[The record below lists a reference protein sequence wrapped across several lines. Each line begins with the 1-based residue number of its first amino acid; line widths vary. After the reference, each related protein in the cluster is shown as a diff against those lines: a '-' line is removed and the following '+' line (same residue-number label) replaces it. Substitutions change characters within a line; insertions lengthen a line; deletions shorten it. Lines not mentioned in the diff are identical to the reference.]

1 MVASKPHRFLAL
13 SGPFSL
19 VAATALTGLMGGVAR
34 AQNSDVAAAA
44 PVLRAPAT
52 SQANQGVV
60 HASAVSGVREAEY
73 ASLARDVETLDREFG
88 LVKRVV
94 KLVTPTVVHIESQP
108 LARFKGLMHVEE
120 AGSGVIVQFGTKT
133 YVLTNR
139 HVIRHSSPERIEIHL
154 ADGRVFNPTRIWSDS
169 ETDVAVMS
177 IDAGV
182 LAAAR
187 LGDSDALEIGDFVL
201 AVGSPFGLSQSVTR
215 GIVSAK
221 GRHNLDLGDEDLK
234 WQNFIQTDAAINP
247 GNSGGPLVNLRGE
260 VVGLNTAIASSSGG
274 NEGIGFSIPINI
286 VARIA
291 RALVEEAHVPRGFLG
306 VKLDIN
312 FNQQRAQALGLA
324 RLAGTRVSR
333 VEPQSPAE
341 KANLRVNDVIL
352 EFNGVRIEQDTHLI
366 SLVKLTEIGRRV
378 PMTVLRDG
386 QLMRMEVEIV
396 DARGFGDSDPQQ
408 Q

>member
-1 MVASKPHRFLAL
+1 MTTSPLFKRRRGPVLLVCVMSAIGTLAG
-13 SGPFSL
+13 S
-19 VAATALTGLMGGVAR
+19 ATAQV
-34 AQNSDVAAAA
+34 SDLATV
-44 PVLRAPAT
+44 APALNSPT
-52 SQANQGVV
+52 IVTQAT
-60 HASAVSGVREAEY
+60 ATTGVREAEY
-73 ASLARDVETLDREFG
+73 ASLARDVETLGREFG

-94 KLVTPTVVHIESQP
+94 KLVTPTVVHIESRP
-108 LARFKGLMHVEE
+108 DERFKGLMHVEE
-120 AGSGVIVQFGTKT
+120 AGSGVVVQFGTNY

-139 HVIRHSSPERIEIHL
+139 HVIRHSSPGRIEVHL

-177 IDAGV
+177 IDARG

-221 GRHNLDLGDEDLK
+221 GRHNLDLGDDDLK

-260 VVGLNTAIASSSGG
+260 VVGLNTAIASASGG

-291 RALVEEAHVPRGFLG
+291 RALVDNHQAPRGRLG
-306 VKLDIN
+306 VRLDIN
-312 FNQQRAQALGLA
+312 FNERVAEKLGMT
-324 RLAGTRVSR
+324 RLVGTRVSGI
-333 VEPQSPAE
+333 EPQSPAE

-352 EFNGVRIEQDTHLI
+352 EFNGVRIEQDMHLI

-378 PMTVLRDG
+378 PITILREG
-386 QLMRMEVEIV
+386 KLIRTEVEI
-396 DARGFGDSDPQQ
+396 ANAGGLAAAEPK
-408 Q
+408 